1 MCEFVFCG
9 FGVLGFL
16 AAYDFESS
24 GFVCYG
30 LYYVAVVG
38 GDDDF

>member
-30 LYYVAVVG
+30 LYYVSVVG